1 MRDFKIVLIAFLLG
15 ASIFSAAKYAMTLRE
30 KHLLQVNLE
39 EKKGEISVLQNE
51 KQGLLQEVG
60 KEKELNQ
67 RLAQKNAL
75 LKDNLKAGR
84 DRLAHLFVEYD
95 RAQEGVER
103 LNSEV
108 AILKAE
114 NAAVRAEGDKL
125 KLELAQAG
133 QENEKLNG
141 RLNSVA
147 ELKKA
152 IHELRTKKNS
162 PSVEIKKIEVKK
174 KPTTET
180 ELTGNRGY
188 IIKDGVPF
196 PGVSSVK
203 VTIEVSPDRQQGLSA
218 GQAGPDTVNPAQ
230 NNSQ

>member
-15 ASIFSAAKYAMTLRE
+15 ASMFSVVKYAVTLKE

-39 EKKGEISVLQNE
+39 EKKGEISILQNE
-51 KQGLLQEVG
+51 KQGLLQVIG

-67 RLAQKNAL
+67 RLTQRNGL
-75 LKDNLKAGR
+75 IKDNLKAGR
-84 DRLAHLFVEYD
+84 NRLARLFVEYD
-95 RAQEGVER
+95 RAEEDAER
-103 LNSEV
+103 LNSQV

-114 NAAVRAEGDKL
+114 NAAVRADSDKL

-133 QENEKLNG
+133 QENEKLNS

-152 IHELRTKKNS
+152 IHELRMKKNS

-180 ELTGNRGY
+180 ELMGNRGY

-196 PGVSSVK
+196 SGVSSVK
-203 VTIEVSPDRQQGLSA
+203 VIIEV
-218 GQAGPDTVNPAQ
+218 NPST
-230 NNSQ
+230 NN